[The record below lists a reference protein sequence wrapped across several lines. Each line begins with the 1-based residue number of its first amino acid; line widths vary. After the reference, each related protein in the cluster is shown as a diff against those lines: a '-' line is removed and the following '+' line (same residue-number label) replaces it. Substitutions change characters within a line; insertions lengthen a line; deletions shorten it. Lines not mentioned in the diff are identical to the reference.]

1 MFLNAGEGR
10 VVVSCQCCTFK
21 TPAEGTVC
29 CSAGGGGDLM
39 AALAMTASTLCSL
52 PFLQDIPTGSPE

>member
-1 MFLNAGEGR
+1 MPMLYLQDASRGH
-10 VVVSCQCCTFK
+10 SLLL
-21 TPAEGTVC
+21 
-29 CSAGGGGDLM
+29 SWGGGDLM